1 MKNSIKMKI
10 KNSLTIVVL
19 ATVLSLAGFASQAQ
33 AQFQKGDLLLNAGL
47 GFGYYY
53 AGGVSLNLNGEYSIT
68 DELGIG
74 PYFAFTKYDYHYVGY
89 KYDYTFMDFGVRAS
103 YHFSKLLKIN
113 VEQLDI
119 YGGGF
124 LGFVVGN
131 YDYDG
136 PGNDYD
142 DPYDGGIRA
151 GIHAG
156 ARYFFSPKF
165 AAYGELGYGLSPLVL
180 GASFKL

>member
-1 MKNSIKMKI
+1 MKI
-10 KNSLTIVVL
+10 KNSLFIL
-19 ATVLSLAGFASQAQ
+19 ALTAILSVASIASQAQ

-47 GFGYYY
+47 GIGYYY
-53 AGGVSLNLNGEYSIT
+53 AEGLSLNINGEYSIT

-74 PYFAFTKYDYHYVGY
+74 PYFAFTQYDHHYAGY
-89 KYDYTFMDFGVRAS
+89 DYDYTFMDFGVRGS
-103 YHFSKLLKIN
+103 YHFSELFKIN
-113 VEQLDI
+113 VKELDI
-119 YGGGF
+119 YGGAF

-156 ARYFFSPKF
+156 ARYFFSNKF
-165 AAYGELGYGLSPLVL
+165 AAYGEVGIGLSPLVL
-180 GASFKL
+180 GVSFKL